1 MLGLALAAACI
12 GPRPAAAGFR
22 ENFESPETSWSF
34 AAADAA
40 YRVQQ
45 HRRLQTQAHWGH
57 GCEQLRIA
65 CGLGTHVY
73 FGHEIGR
80 ARVIDELEASVW
92 VKADRPGI
100 QLLARVVFPR
110 AVDPA
115 TGEPVTALLQGTK
128 YTSPGGWQRLTL
140 DDAPQ
145 RCAEQAR
152 VLRLQL
158 QQDVD
163 VREAYLDLLV
173 LNTYSSAGVTNIL
186 IDDLEIDGYL
196 PVPQHAAQQQT
207 VQQAAWQTAS
217 DATSAPHR
225 PAAQEAAGA
234 QRTDVPAGP
243 GDDRF
248 FGTTSSGGDDRGRHR
263 IELRGAVM
271 LIDGQ
276 PFFPRIIE
284 HRGES
289 FEFLRQLGF
298 NAVRLASPPTPWQV
312 AEARRNDLW
321 IVAPPPDVRAG
332 RSIGPAHNR
341 VLAWDLGGDLHAQQ
355 IAAVRDLAFAV
366 RRADEQSGR
375 PLLAEAAEQLR
386 SYSRIA
392 NVMLL
397 RRAPLGGSFELA
409 HYRDWFQAR
418 GQLLRPGT
426 PAWATIQTEP
436 PAARQRQSAAA
447 GRKLPEN
454 VEPQQLRLLA
464 LSAIAGGAR
473 GLSFASRSRL
483 DGEDA
488 PSLQRAQAL
497 EMLNR
502 QLELIEPWLAVA
514 GHAAPLRVEEPN
526 VQAALFDTQRSQLIL
541 LTQIGPGSQH
551 VAAPPQV
558 RQLSLV
564 VPGVPESSDAYLL
577 TPTGLRPLP
586 HRRVT
591 GGIGVA
597 VEDVG
602 WASAVV
608 FTSDPLA
615 YARLAQTA
623 ARNRHRVAQLQLATT
638 SRLLQRTQPTLAAL
652 AESRRL
658 RSDATRSLALIQANL
673 KQGQRMLAG
682 GDAHAASAYAS
693 RAAVSLAQLR
703 RESWAQLAAGDPILT
718 SPLEKAFALPLS
730 STAPSAERASLRGE
744 QSAGA
749 DIGGNMEDLQRLV
762 RAGWR
767 HFRRDQHGIQTH
779 VELSS
784 DGSNTGQFALRLEAT
799 RDGQQ
804 SAAHVESPPV
814 WIRSPNVPIQ
824 AGTRYTIH
832 GWVRVDAPLSGTFDG
847 LLIHDS
853 VLGRPLAIRVQQ
865 TRGWRPFTLRG
876 IALRDQPLT
885 VNFELTGLG
894 EAFIDDV
901 EIIVHEDGPSPAEHK
916 SPSTAS
922 RLRDLI
928 RLPR

>member
-1 MLGLALAAACI
+1 VLILFNEFSAAVALDVLTMSFANWTISFSPRRFSRRGGFLLGLALAAACI

-289 FEFLRQLGF
+289 YD
-298 NAVRLASPPTPWQV
+298 AAWQ
-312 AEARRNDLW
+312 
-321 IVAPPPDVRAG
+321 
-332 RSIGPAHNR
+332 
-341 VLAWDLGGDLHAQQ
+341 
-355 IAAVRDLAFAV
+355 
-366 RRADEQSGR
+366 
-375 PLLAEAAEQLR
+375 
-386 SYSRIA
+386 
-392 NVMLL
+392 
-397 RRAPLGGSFELA
+397 
-409 HYRDWFQAR
+409 HYRDS
-418 GQLLRPGT
+418 LLWSGFC
-426 PAWATIQTEP
+426 
-436 PAARQRQSAAA
+436 
-447 GRKLPEN
+447 G
-454 VEPQQLRLLA
+454 
-464 LSAIAGGAR
+464 GGA
-473 GLSFASRSRL
+473 SKSRWLTR
-483 DGEDA
+483 D
-488 PSLQRAQAL
+488 SLLKA
-497 EMLNR
+497 
-502 QLELIEPWLAVA
+502 IDHS
-514 GHAAPLRVEEPN
+514 G
-526 VQAALFDTQRSQLIL
+526 F
-541 LTQIGPGSQH
+541 
-551 VAAPPQV
+551 
-558 RQLSLV
+558 
-564 VPGVPESSDAYLL
+564 
-577 TPTGLRPLP
+577 
-586 HRRVT
+586 
-591 GGIGVA
+591 
-597 VEDVG
+597 
-602 WASAVV
+602 
-608 FTSDPLA
+608 
-615 YARLAQTA
+615 
-623 ARNRHRVAQLQLATT
+623 RNREINFDEPDH
-638 SRLLQRTQPTLAAL
+638 PHGPAL
-652 AESRRL
+652 AIC
-658 RSDATRSLALIQANL
+658 AW
-673 KQGQRMLAG
+673 K
-682 GDAHAASAYAS
+682 
-693 RAAVSLAQLR
+693 
-703 RESWAQLAAGDPILT
+703 
-718 SPLEKAFALPLS
+718 
-730 STAPSAERASLRGE
+730 
-744 QSAGA
+744 
-749 DIGGNMEDLQRLV
+749 
-762 RAGWR
+762 
-767 HFRRDQHGIQTH
+767 
-779 VELSS
+779 
-784 DGSNTGQFALRLEAT
+784 
-799 RDGQQ
+799 
-804 SAAHVESPPV
+804 
-814 WIRSPNVPIQ
+814 
-824 AGTRYTIH
+824 
-832 GWVRVDAPLSGTFDG
+832 
-847 LLIHDS
+847 
-853 VLGRPLAIRVQQ
+853 
-865 TRGWRPFTLRG
+865 
-876 IALRDQPLT
+876 
-885 VNFELTGLG
+885 
-894 EAFIDDV
+894 
-901 EIIVHEDGPSPAEHK
+901 
-916 SPSTAS
+916 
-922 RLRDLI
+922 
-928 RLPR
+928 